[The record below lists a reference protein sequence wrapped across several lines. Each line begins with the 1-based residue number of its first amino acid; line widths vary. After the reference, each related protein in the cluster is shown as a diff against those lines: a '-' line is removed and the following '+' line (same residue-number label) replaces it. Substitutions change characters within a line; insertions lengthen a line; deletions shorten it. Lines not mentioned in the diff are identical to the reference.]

1 MLAERP
7 DVIAFN
13 GYADQYVTHPIR
25 VRRGERIRMYVL
37 NPGPTHTSSFHVI
50 GAVFDKTRSEGVT
63 GGPAQV
69 LTLAPSTGGSVDF
82 TVRQDGAFPF
92 VDHNFA
98 SMAKGAM
105 GALVTAR
112 APADAMSGF

>member
-1 MLAERP
+1 ME
-7 DVIAFN
+7 
-13 GYADQYVTHPIR
+13 HPIH
-25 VRRGERIRMYVL
+25 VRAGERIRMYLL

-50 GAVFDKTRSEGVT
+50 GAIFDRTASEGVK

-69 LTLAPSTGGSVDF
+69 LTLAPSTGGWVDF
-82 TVRQDGAFPF
+82 TLRAEGAFPF

-105 GALVTAR
+105 GAMVTAH
-112 APADAMSGF
+112 APRGALDGF